1 MFIIFLLLCLC
12 VLPTFGAVITYVIS
26 KIKGVEHI
34 KRNVVIAFL
43 FVFNSQIIYFFSAE
57 AVESWFGIHDRSFI
71 FNTDFD
77 VSTPY
82 GKFTSSD
89 SDYETY
95 ANDKCSY
102 RIDSIAA
109 YDQYVVLSAD
119 SSYLFVDQQ
128 ANVTEVSSLA
138 ELPVEVQQ
146 KDFVRAS
153 YYIGDLYRQIH
164 DGNYLYVIKTLIA
177 LVLSALVTAVEYFL
191 FKKIWSGV
199 RKSVS

>member
-1 MFIIFLLLCLC
+1 MYIIFLLLCLC

-95 ANDKCSY
+95 ANDKCWY
-102 RIDSIAA
+102 HIDSIAA

-128 ANVTEVSSLA
+128 AHVTEVSSLA

-191 FKKIWSGV
+191 FKKIWSKIRRG
-199 RKSVS
+199 S